1 MKHLLDDY
9 GEAIIYTI
17 IGLAIVGIL
26 TFFMMSIS
34 GWNGDVQ
41 WRIY

>member
-34 GWNGDVQ
+34 G
-41 WRIY
+41 